1 VVVYRELGRR
11 REERE
16 HIAIVA
22 GPLDKLSQAE
32 PTLARVQSECWT
44 GETLGS
50 LKCDCRE
57 QLDRAVA
64 AIEEE
69 GHGVIVYLRQEGRG
83 IGLGNKIRAY
93 ALQAEGADTV
103 EANEQL
109 GFKPDLRNYGIGAQ
123 ILLDLG
129 VRDMLL
135 LTSSKTVLPGS
146 AGYGLKI
153 IGHSGYKLPDETE
166 VSLEALMAKSAAEAE
181 ASRKQDPQ
189 LFREGRWTFER
200 RYNSRSLI
208 DGRYVSI
215 VRSDYMDTHGA
226 HPNSNV
232 DTILWDAA
240 SRKRISIRPFFA
252 ETADNGPTMKAMLKA
267 VIASLN
273 IEKKK
278 RDATETATAEWYKS
292 LESKLLKIGA
302 VTLAPSTE
310 TDKSSGLTFH
320 FPPYAVGPYAEGE
333 YVAFVPWETLKPY
346 LTPEGTR
353 IFGGARPKGD
363 DDRTR

>member
-1 VVVYRELGRR
+1 MRPAALVTFVRR
-11 REERE
+11 ICFVGA
-16 HIAIVA
+16 IACFASLTAALA
-22 GPLDKLSQAE
+22 GE
-32 PTLARVQSECWT
+32 PKPDASIKTRTFEARVFLDDKIKADAALSA
-44 GETLGS
+44 
-50 LKCDCRE
+50 DC
-57 QLDRAVA
+57 L
-64 AIEEE
+64 
-69 GHGVIVYLRQEGRG
+69 
-83 IGLGNKIRAY
+83 
-93 ALQAEGADTV
+93 AEGKKWMDK
-103 EANEQL
+103 N
-109 GFKPDLRNYGIGAQ
+109 
-123 ILLDLG
+123 
-129 VRDMLL
+129 
-135 LTSSKTVLPGS
+135 
-146 AGYGLKI
+146 
-153 IGHSGYKLPDETE
+153 
-166 VSLEALMAKSAAEAE
+166 AAETE

-189 LFREGRWTFER
+189 LFREGGWTFER

-208 DGRYVSI
+208 DGHYVSI
-215 VRSDYMDTHGA
+215 VRSGYMDTHGA
-226 HPNSNV
+226 HPNSDV
-232 DTILWDAA
+232 DTILWDATQK
-240 SRKRISIRPFFA
+240 KRISIRPFFA

-292 LESKLLKIGA
+292 LEPKLLKIGA

-363 DDRTR
+363 DDGQR